1 MHVIIVGA
9 GLMGLTTAFFLRR
22 AGVEV
27 TVVDRQSGPGL
38 ETSFANGGMLH
49 ASQANPW
56 NEPGV
61 LWTALRMIGRED
73 AALLLRPRALPGMWR
88 WGLDFVRHSRPAHY
102 LRNFE
107 RNAHLARYSLSEM
120 EGIRGVVGG
129 DYDAQRSGTMKLFR
143 TAQEVAGAARL
154 CAQLGAWG
162 IQHQVIDAAGAVA
175 REPALAPIEGQ
186 LAGGLFFPQD
196 ESGDA
201 RRFCA
206 LLADW
211 LQAQGVHLRYGLG
224 VRSLRPRQGRSP
236 VVVTMDGEL
245 ESDAVVLAAGSYSPQ
260 LAKGV
265 GLRLPVVPVKGY
277 SLTLPLNG
285 WEAGPRVPV
294 IDDHLHAAVCP
305 LGDRLRVAG
314 TAEFA
319 GYDLE
324 LTPTRINNLF
334 DLVTKLYPA
343 FRPWLDPNLAIRWTG
358 LRPMSSDGVG
368 IMGPTRVPGL
378 FLNTGHGHL
387 GWTMAAGAGHLVA
400 DEITE
405 QRPALPAGFYHLSR
419 FSPAS
424 RG

>member
-1 MHVIIVGA
+1 MHVLIVGA

-22 AGVEV
+22 AGAEV
-27 TVVDRQSGPGL
+27 TVIDRQSGPGR
-38 ETSFANGGMLH
+38 ETSFANGAMLH

-88 WGLDFVRHSRPAHY
+88 WGLDFVRHSRPTRY

-107 RNAHLARYSLSEM
+107 RNAHLARYSLAEM
-120 EGIRGVVGG
+120 GGIRAVVGG
-129 DYDAQRSGTMKLFR
+129 DYDAQHCGTMKLFR
-143 TAQEVAGAARL
+143 TPDEVAGAARL

-162 IQHQVIDAAGAVA
+162 IQHEVIDAAGAVA
-175 REPALAPIEGQ
+175 REPALAPIEDQ

-201 RRFCA
+201 QRFCA
-206 LLADW
+206 LIADW
-211 LQAQGVHLRYGLG
+211 LSAQGVSVRYGLSVLG
-224 VRSLRPRQGRSP
+224 LRPQSDRAP
-236 VVVTMDGEL
+236 VVMTREGEL
-245 ESDAVVLAAGSYSPQ
+245 SADAVVLAAGSYSPQ
-260 LAKGV
+260 LAESV
-265 GLRLPVVPVKGY
+265 GLRIPVVPVKGY

-285 WEAGPRVPV
+285 WQEGPRMPV

-319 GYDLE
+319 GHDLA
-324 LTPTRINNLF
+324 LTPARINNLF
-334 DLVTKLYPA
+334 GLVSKLYPA
-343 FRPWLDPNLAIRWTG
+343 FRPWLRPELATRWTG

-368 IMGPTRVPGL
+368 IMGRTPVPGL

-400 DEITE
+400 DEITG
-405 QRPALPAGFYHLSR
+405 QAPALPHEVYHLSR
-419 FSPAS
+419 FTRAN
-424 RG
+424 RD